1 MYIDTQIER
10 LKQLIQ
16 QEKQQKERAVI
27 FWIDPEG
34 EWNEQTLSHVV
45 GDLSEVRIVTP
56 TNFLKIKQEVER
68 QKLTK
73 SFILYSSEKLT
84 SNDLEPL
91 TSLQLAG
98 ATFTHDDTIA
108 LAEQLHTDEWSL
120 RQLQQEYPKFFKTQ
134 TRVQRLERLM
144 KQYPKTPLSGL
155 SLISVITGSEPT
167 VIVNLLNILTHGTNH
182 EENKHIQ
189 TIHKFGLLPLFKDLL
204 QNELGVN
211 KLEEETLLT
220 QSITVILTSVYLRDG
235 GVLTEELTPYASNK
249 KNQLAT
255 LYEQFIQ
262 SPRTQ
267 DQWQQ
272 WTSEFITSSKIE
284 SAIADFSLKQLSNFK
299 WFSVVDELILQKITE
314 EIRGQKETV
323 VFNPWFPI
331 ITQRIQ
337 NELIN
342 YVPHLKRKYQFWLLY
357 FELKTL
363 LKELKEELIIPAENS
378 DELYELY
385 VSNGYKLD
393 ELFRNLSVLSEDIS
407 RDIYHEL
414 FQQLQVE
421 YERDWLE
428 KLANQA
434 STLVNQS
441 KQKEMKPHQTNF
453 YETYVQGYAQKARQ
467 FVIISDAF
475 RYEAGKELVS
485 KLQFHPSCT
494 VKCDAML
501 SSTPTYTQLGMASLL
516 PQIGLLTIKD
526 NGTILLGDMNTSG
539 LENRQ
544 KILQK
549 KNPNSVAF
557 KLMDFTKL
565 LTRERKEKIK
575 GKNVVYLYHDTIDA
589 IGDKAVT
596 ESKTYKAT
604 IDAINELEQAVD
616 MLLSLEAKRIVIT
629 ADHGY
634 MFVSDTAKSHMKVIN
649 DVQESLEGNTRFKM
663 MKQDRYDESKFQYG
677 AFRLPVKQG
686 NVIGTESLIAE
697 GLNRFKKGAGTRFF
711 HGGVSPQE
719 RIVPVIIFEA
729 RPEVEKVEISIIDS
743 SWKITDYNPKF
754 LAYQSVL
761 ASEQHL
767 PRTVRFTLYQGTQI
781 VSNQVLFE
789 FNALK
794 KTDQQQ
800 VIPLYL
806 FEQEYPLHSTVTL
819 VLEVPSVKGKWERYR
834 SYDYQMSIL

>member
-1 MYIDTQIER
+1 MNNQIER

-16 QEKQQKERAVI
+16 KEKQQKGRSVVL
-27 FWIDPEG
+27 WIDPEG
-34 EWNEQTLSHVV
+34 EWNEQTLSHVL
-45 GDLSEVRIVTP
+45 DNLSEVRIVTP
-56 TNFLKIKQEVER
+56 TNFLRIKLEVER
-68 QKLTK
+68 QQLTK
-73 SFILYSSEKLT
+73 SFVLYSSEKLT
-84 SNDLEPL
+84 PNDLEPL
-91 TSLQLAG
+91 TSIQLAG

-120 RQLQQEYPKFFKTQ
+120 RQLKQEYPKFFKTQ
-134 TRVQRLERLM
+134 TRVQKLERLI
-144 KQYPKTPLSGL
+144 KQYSKTSLSGL

-167 VIVNLLNILTHGTNH
+167 VISNLLNILTYGTNH

-211 KLEEETLLT
+211 ELQKETLLT

-235 GVLTEELTPYASNK
+235 GVPTEELTQYASNK

-255 LYEQFIQ
+255 LYEELIQ
-262 SPRTQ
+262 NPGTQ
-267 DQWQQ
+267 YQWQK
-272 WTSEFITSSKIE
+272 WTSEFITRFKIE

-299 WFSVVDELILQKITE
+299 LFSVVDELILQKITE
-314 EIRGQKETV
+314 EIRGQKETIE
-323 VFNPWFPI
+323 FNMWLPI
-331 ITQRIQ
+331 ITQRLQ

-357 FELKTL
+357 FEIKTL
-363 LKELKEELIIPAENS
+363 LKELKEKLIIPSENS
-378 DELYELY
+378 DELYGLY

-393 ELFRNLSVLSEDIS
+393 EIFRNLSVLSEDIS
-407 RDIYHEL
+407 GDIYHEM

-421 YERDWLE
+421 YERDWVE

-441 KQKEMKPHQTNF
+441 KQREMMLHQINF

-485 KLQFHPSCT
+485 RLQFHPSCT

-501 SSTPTYTQLGMASLL
+501 SSMPTYTQLGMASLL
-516 PQIGLLTIKD
+516 PQIGSLTIKD
-526 NGTILLGDMNTSG
+526 NGTIFLGDMNTSG
-539 LENRQ
+539 LDNRQ

-549 KNPNSVAF
+549 KNSNSVAF
-557 KLMDFTKL
+557 KLTDFTKL

-604 IDAINELEQAVD
+604 IDAINELEQAID
-616 MLLSLEAKRIVIT
+616 MLLNLEAKRIVIT

-634 MFVSDTAKSHMKVIN
+634 MFVSDTTKSYMKVIN
-649 DVQESLEGNTRFKM
+649 DVQDTLEGNTRFKM
-663 MKQDRYDESKFQYG
+663 INQNQYDESLFKYG
-677 AFRLPVKQG
+677 AFRLPENQG
-686 NVIGTESLIAE
+686 NVKGTESLIAE
-697 GLNRFKKGAGTRFF
+697 GLNRFKKGAGTCFF
-711 HGGVSPQE
+711 HGGASPQE
-719 RIVPVIIFEA
+719 RIVPVITFEA
-729 RPEVEKVEISIIDS
+729 RPDVQRVEISIIDS

-761 ASEQHL
+761 ISEQHL
-767 PRTVRFTLYQGTQI
+767 PRTVRFTLYQGNQI
-781 VSNQVLFE
+781 ISNQVRFE

-794 KTDQQQ
+794 KQDQQQ
-800 VIPLYL
+800 VIQLYL

-819 VLEVPSVKGKWERYR
+819 VLEVPTWKGKWERYR